1 MAIQIMIDTT
11 VPTTAQ
17 VMLRSAWYQRR
28 SDALR
33 RLWCRPRAGRRTHR
47 A

>member
-1 MAIQIMIDTT
+1 MVVHDTVGTT

-17 VMLRSAWYQRR
+17 VMLRSAWYGRR

-33 RLWCRPRAGRRTHR
+33 RLWHRTHAGHR
-47 A
+47 ARRV